1 MGLHQDT
8 GNVHGAKQTGLQHTL
23 MAAMVKY
30 KWAYVTHRW
39 CPWCK
44 INVSTADTDHCHDAK

>member
-44 INVSTADTDHCHDAK
+44 INVSTADT